1 MAHEKVTQE
10 KKYFVRIVKGSFHQG
25 NTSIFSTNSVGKQC
39 VPNCAIAAL
48 YTSIIPLH
56 KWTSDILDN
65 ILKCG
70 DKLYND
76 INSGNDFLQV
86 HEIGKEITMYNKLYA
101 FQIRHEYFGQIHNQS
116 ALDTINMTLEKATCC
131 ALRQNK
137 KCPWIYCILCVGNQN
152 GATASLLC
160 LSVNTC
166 YIFDPH
172 SRNSHGQPVSDGTSV
187 LMMFKNRQNMIS
199 YLHNLYCLSKYPTG
213 SQNELPTDIY
223 SMCHIDFHMIKTGL
237 NDYFLDQHYFAFCSR
252 TDKAK
257 IDTKNSKSKVLQN
270 DYRERFVSQ
279 TVPHKRKRNKA
290 KENRHKERHRI
301 KEKRETIQMIERQKR
316 NEAREKHY
324 KVSAKHKV
332 LQNDFQDKFISDT
345 VPSKTKRDRVKEN
358 RHKKRDRIKERRENI

>member
-1 MAHEKVTQE
+1 MQ
-10 KKYFVRIVKGSFHQG
+10 
-25 NTSIFSTNSVGKQC
+25 
-39 VPNCAIAAL
+39 AL
-48 YTSIIPLH
+48 YTSIVPLY

-86 HEIGKEITMYNKLYA
+86 HEIGKQITMYKNLYA

-116 ALDTINMTLEKATCC
+116 ALDTINMTLEKATYC
-131 ALRQNK
+131 ALRQSK
-137 KCPWIYCILCVGNQN
+137 KCPWVYCILCVGNQN

-187 LMMFKNRQNMIS
+187 LMMFKTRQNMIS
-199 YLHNLYCLSKYPTG
+199 YLRNLYCLSKYPTG

-257 IDTKNSKSKVLQN
+257 IDTKKSKSKVLQN

-279 TVPHKRKRNKA
+279 TMA
-290 KENRHKERHRI
+290 SQE
-301 KEKRETIQMIERQKR
+301 
-316 NEAREKHY
+316 
-324 KVSAKHKV
+324 
-332 LQNDFQDKFISDT
+332 
-345 VPSKTKRDRVKEN
+345 
-358 RHKKRDRIKERRENI
+358 KKR

>member
-10 KKYFVRIVKGSFHQG
+10 TKYFVHIVKGSFHQG
-25 NTSIFSTNSVGKQC
+25 NTSIFSANSVGKQC

-48 YTSIIPLH
+48 YTSIVPLY

-65 ILKCG
+65 ILKRG
-70 DKLYND
+70 DKLYNN

-86 HEIGKEITMYNKLYA
+86 HEIGKEITMYNNLYA

-116 ALDTINMTLEKATCC
+116 ALDTINMTLEKATFC
-131 ALRQNK
+131 ALQQNK
-137 KCPWIYCILCVGNQN
+137 KYPWVYCILCVGNQN

-199 YLHNLYCLSKYPTG
+199 YLRNLYCLSKYATA

-223 SMCHIDFHMIKTGL
+223 SMCHIDFHIIKSGL
-237 NDYFLDQHYFAFCSR
+237 NDYFLDQRYFHFCSR

-257 IDTKNSKSKVLQN
+257 IDTKNCKSKVLQN
-270 DYRERFVSQ
+270 DYQEKFV
-279 TVPHKRKRNKA
+279 
-290 KENRHKERHRI
+290 
-301 KEKRETIQMIERQKR
+301 
-316 NEAREKHY
+316 
-324 KVSAKHKV
+324 
-332 LQNDFQDKFISDT
+332 SDT
-345 VPSKTKRDRVKEN
+345 VPSKRKRDRVKEN
-358 RHKKRDRIKERRENI
+358 RHKKKR